1 MPGATLLARV
11 HTWTGEQVVGIRD
24 NHRFDDEYCW
34 GESLAYYVD
43 RYNLMLPDDFLQHIY
58 RKLKIEE

>member
-1 MPGATLLARV
+1 MTDGL
-11 HTWTGEQVVGIRD
+11 TGEQVVGIRD
-24 NHRFDDEYCW
+24 HHRFDDEYCW
-34 GESLAYYVD
+34 GESLAYYAD